1 MTYQQ
6 LRRWLM
12 DVWRWLADAKLIFMC
27 ALVVFAV
34 TLCGFV
40 AWHSEE
46 SIRIAGYSLQ
56 FMGMIFAVRGLLKI
70 REHFDQPLLRQLAI
84 QWLKRF
90 PRWKRKDVIAGGTA
104 CIGLAGMRVRG
115 EVWNPDD
122 PEKPLEQRIEAIIK
136 NLDRVR
142 EEQRSHANSIDKLKE
157 IQEEYKR
164 QVVEEQNNMK
174 EKIRS
179 DLESIHTSDLITSL
193 VGLVWLTVGITMS
206 TLSPELSQWLH

>member
-12 DVWRWLADAKLIFMC
+12 DVWRWLAEAKLIFMG
-27 ALVVFAV
+27 ALVVLAV

-40 AWHSEE
+40 VWHSEE

-70 REHFDQPLLRQLAI
+70 REHFGQPLLRHLAL

-90 PRWKRKDVIAGGTA
+90 PRWKRDVVIGAGAFHLGM
-104 CIGLAGMRVRG
+104 AGMKGRL

-122 PEKPLEQRIEAIIK
+122 PEKPIEQRIEAIIK

-142 EEQRSHANSIDKLKE
+142 EEQREHAHLIDNLKE
-157 IQEEYKR
+157 SHEEYRK
-164 QVVEEQNNMK
+164 QVAEEQNNME

-179 DLESIHTSDLITSL
+179 DLESLHTSDLITAL
-193 VGLVWLTVGITMS
+193 VGIVWLTVGITMS
-206 TLSPELSQWLH
+206 RL